1 MEELIFPQ
9 QEFLCREAVLRFLA
23 KKLVD
28 RNFVE
33 QSFTEAILKR
43 EEEYPTGL
51 YLGDTNVAVPHADYH
66 KVKASKVV
74 VCTLKKEVVFK
85 RMDDPAEEL
94 PVKMVIM
101 LALNEPH
108 GHLEMLQ
115 KIMGL
120 IQNKEIMKDLVQG
133 KSADYIYKILS
144 EKI

>member
-1 MEELIFPQ
+1 M
-9 QEFLCREAVLRFLA
+9 
-23 KKLVD
+23 
-28 RNFVE
+28 
-33 QSFTEAILKR
+33 
-43 EEEYPTGL
+43 
-51 YLGDTNVAVPHADYH
+51 PHADYH